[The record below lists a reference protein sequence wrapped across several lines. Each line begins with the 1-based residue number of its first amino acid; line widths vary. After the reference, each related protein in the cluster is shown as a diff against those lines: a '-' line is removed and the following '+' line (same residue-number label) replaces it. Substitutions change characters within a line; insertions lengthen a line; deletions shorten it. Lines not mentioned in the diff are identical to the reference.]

1 MLTPSIRTVLWN
13 EGAGRL
19 VPSYLI
25 LQRQGA
31 LDEKPYK
38 ELKKGRNA
46 KGKGRQEEEADV
58 EGGPSDNGDGTGGAT
73 EARREAVYLQ
83 NLIRK
88 LARVTPLTKVAC

>member
-1 MLTPSIRTVLWN
+1 MLWN
-13 EGAGRL
+13 EGVGRL

-25 LQRQGA
+25 LQRQSA
-31 LDEKPYK
+31 LDDKPYK

-46 KGKGRQEEEADV
+46 KGKGRLEEEDEDV

-73 EARREAVYLQ
+73 EARREAVFLQ

-88 LARVTPLTKVAC
+88 LASVIPLSERAC